1 MWQVVLL
8 AITLLQVVILAYY
21 NFRLVLT
28 LTISLLTAKTILMT
42 LFILRFDAMTGIT
55 TNIPQH
61 SWSIMRIVRIFRR
74 RNPLGDR
81 RCVQHLH
88 IH

>member
-8 AITLLQVVILAYY
+8 AITMLQVVILAYY

-42 LFILRFDAMTGIT
+42 LFILRFDAMTGIII
-55 TNIPQH
+55 TNI
-61 SWSIMRIVRIFRR
+61 SWSIMRIVRIF
-74 RNPLGDR
+74 
-81 RCVQHLH
+81 
-88 IH
+88 